1 MQYIQ
6 LQAQNA
12 SSVPT
17 SNVGNFNLFLDTENK
32 TIKVK
37 DDDGNYYYSIYT
49 TGATYSGDSIIFTY
63 NNNTTYTVNGIV
75 SSPITVV
82 NGTSLLSTG
91 LGTNNTFS
99 PSNSI
104 FFGDSAGE
112 GADDASDSNFFGP
125 SAGRYATSA
134 YNSNFMG
141 PQAGAGATNADNSNF
156 FGNQAGYEATD
167 ARNSNF
173 IGQSA
178 GYGAKNAYNS
188 NFFGS
193 SAGYGAIN
201 STYSNFFG
209 ENAGKGVTGNNV
221 NAFGESACANST
233 ASNVNAFGAQVNVGG
248 SLDGMTVF
256 SNSSLPTY
264 LDRATAIVA
273 ITEALGAVVGNTY
286 LYYNETTYT
295 IEAVRL

>member
-37 DDDGNYYYSIYT
+37 DDDGNYYGSIYT

-82 NGTSLLSTG
+82 NGNSLLSTG
-91 LGTNNTFS
+91 LGTNITFS
-99 PSNSI
+99 PSSSI
-104 FFGDSAGE
+104 FFGS
-112 GADDASDSNFFGP
+112 
-125 SAGRYATSA
+125 
-134 YNSNFMG
+134 
-141 PQAGAGATNADNSNF
+141 QAGNGATGA
-156 FGNQAGYEATD
+156 Y
-167 ARNSNF
+167 NSNF
-173 IGQSA
+173 IGQQA
-178 GYGAKNAYNS
+178 GNGATGAYNS
-188 NFFGS
+188 NFIGLQAGYQATNANYSNFMGDNAGSGAAGAYSSNFFGQN
-193 SAGYGAIN
+193 AGYGATGAQN
-201 STYSNFFG
+201 SNFFG
-209 ENAGKGVTGNNV
+209 QNAGYNAIGAYSSNFFGQNAGDGVSGNNV

-264 LDRATAIVA
+264 LDRATAIAA